1 MRASTIVMIGFA
13 FVFGLIA
20 VLIAQVWLSNQAS
33 MQKQNL
39 EAGKGPIATQ
49 SVVVAKQSLRFG
61 TELNASMLQEVPW
74 PIEAQ
79 PSGAFS
85 KIEDILS
92 GGRRV
97 VIAAI
102 EANEPVL
109 AIKITGAGQRA
120 TLSALVKAGMKAVT
134 IRVNEVEGVG
144 GFVLPGDHVDVVLTR
159 QTDKASAT
167 AEVVLRDRRVLA
179 VDQTADERA
188 AKAAVAR
195 SVTLEVE
202 TIEAQ
207 KVWLASSIG
216 SLSLLLRKAGET
228 SDVKTR
234 KISLKDLE
242 IGEVPGDGNSATA
255 KIAVTRASAKQEYTV
270 PVEKPN
276 MAKVRQ
282 VQVNR

>member
-1 MRASTIVMIGFA
+1 MRTSTIVMIGFA
-13 FVFGLIA
+13 VVFGLIA
-20 VLIAQVWLSNQAS
+20 VLIAQAWLSNQAS

-74 PIEAQ
+74 PMEAQ
-79 PSGAFS
+79 PTGAFS

-109 AIKITGAGQRA
+109 ALKITGAGQRA

-159 QTDKASAT
+159 QTDKSSAT
-167 AEVVLRDRRVLA
+167 TEVVLQDRRVLA

-188 AKAAVAR
+188 AKATVAR

-228 SDVKTR
+228 SPVKTR

-242 IGEVPGDGNSATA
+242 TGETISDGSSATA
-255 KIAVTRASAKQEYTV
+255 TIVVTRASAKQEYTV

-276 MAKVRQ
+276 MANARQ
-282 VQVNR
+282 MQVNR